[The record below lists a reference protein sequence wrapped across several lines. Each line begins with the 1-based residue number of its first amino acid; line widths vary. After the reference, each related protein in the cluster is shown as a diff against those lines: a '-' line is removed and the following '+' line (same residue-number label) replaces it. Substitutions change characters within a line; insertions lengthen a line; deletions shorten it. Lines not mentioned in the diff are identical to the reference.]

1 MIDLTLNTKDRDS
14 FITKLYL
21 KENSNKFVVR
31 YASGRLDEQ
40 DFTVHNFNV
49 MLYRMEE
56 QFLEFKNDYIRNNL
70 RIQGKYQLKK
80 LVEALLAILGV
91 YVTANLPIPG
101 IIQGI
106 LIGILAIYSFLYQVE
121 ASRVINYGR
130 ATLGIVNLADKFM
143 EMKDKF
149 KIKIT
154 DPKSGEEED
163 WYLISL
169 SGIEQI
175 NGLGHLNFLEDI
187 LTDETKELERQ
198 KTEDVLE
205 NRMCL

>member
-21 KENSNKFVVR
+21 KENSNKFIVR

-121 ASRVINYGR
+121 ASRVIDYGR

-163 WYLISL
+163 WYLITL

-175 NGLGHLNFLEDI
+175 DGLEHLNFLEDI

>member
-1 MIDLTLNTKDRDS
+1 
-14 FITKLYL
+14 
-21 KENSNKFVVR
+21 
-31 YASGRLDEQ
+31 
-40 DFTVHNFNV
+40 
-49 MLYRMEE
+49 MLE
-56 QFLEFKNDYIRNNL
+56 QFLEFTNDYIRNNL

-80 LVEALLAILGV
+80 LVEALLAIMGV

-106 LIGILAIYSFLYQVE
+106 IIGILAIYSFLYQVE
-121 ASRVINYGR
+121 ASRVIDYGR
-130 ATLGIVNLADKFM
+130 VTLSIVNLADKFM

-175 NGLGHLNFLEDI
+175 NGLGHLNFLEAI

>member
-40 DFTVHNFNV
+40 DFTIHNFNV

-56 QFLEFKNDYIRNNL
+56 QFLEFKNDYIKNNL

-121 ASRVINYGR
+121 ASRVIDYGR
-130 ATLGIVNLADKFM
+130 VTLGIVNLADKFM

-163 WYLISL
+163 WYLITL

-175 NGLGHLNFLEDI
+175 NGLGHLNFLEAI
-187 LTDETKELERQ
+187 LTDETKEFERQ

>member
-1 MIDLTLNTKDRDS
+1 MIDLTLNEKDRDE
-14 FITKLYL
+14 FITNLYL
-21 KENSNKFVVR
+21 KENSNKFIVR

-121 ASRVINYGR
+121 TSRVIDYGR
-130 ATLGIVNLADKFM
+130 ATLGIINLADKFM

-149 KIKIT
+149 KISIT
-154 DPKSGEEED
+154 DPKSGQEEE
-163 WYLISL
+163 WYLFSL
-169 SGIEQI
+169 SGIEQLYGI
-175 NGLGHLNFLEDI
+175 EELNFLSEYI
-187 LTDETKELERQ
+187 TDDVKNSEREI
-198 KTEDVLE
+198 TENVLK
-205 NRMCL
+205 RVMSM

>member
-1 MIDLTLNTKDRDS
+1 MIDLTLNDKDRDS
-14 FITKLYL
+14 FITNLYL
-21 KENSNKFVVR
+21 KENSDKYIVK
-31 YASGRLDEQ
+31 YASGRLEEQ
-40 DFTVHNFNV
+40 LFSVHNFNAS
-49 MLYRMEE
+49 LYRMEE
-56 QFLEFKNDYIRNNL
+56 QFLEFKNDYIMNNL
-70 RIQGKYQLKK
+70 RIQGKFQLKK

-91 YVTANLPIPG
+91 YVTVNLPIPV

-121 ASRVINYGR
+121 ASRVVDYGR

-163 WYLISL
+163 WYLITL

-175 NGLGHLNFLEDI
+175 NGLRHLNFLENI

>member
-40 DFTVHNFNV
+40 DFTIHNFNV

-56 QFLEFKNDYIRNNL
+56 QFLEFKNDYIKNNL

-91 YVTANLPIPG
+91 YVTVNLPIPG

-106 LIGILAIYSFLYQVE
+106 LIGVLAIYSFLYQVE
-121 ASRVINYGR
+121 ASRVIDYGR
-130 ATLGIVNLADKFM
+130 VTLGIVNLADKFM

-163 WYLISL
+163 WYLITL

-175 NGLGHLNFLEDI
+175 NGLGHLNFLEAI
-187 LTDETKELERQ
+187 LTDETKEFERQ

>member
-21 KENSNKFVVR
+21 KENSNKFIVR

-163 WYLISL
+163 WYLITL

-187 LTDETKELERQ
+187 LTDETKELERK

>member
-1 MIDLTLNTKDRDS
+1 MNDNGTYTV
-14 FITKLYL
+14 F
-21 KENSNKFVVR
+21 F
-31 YASGRLDEQ
+31 ASGRKETYP
-40 DFTVHNFNV
+40 FSIHNFQV
-49 MLYRMEE
+49 ELYRMEE

-121 ASRVINYGR
+121 TSRVIDYGR
-130 ATLGIVNLADKFM
+130 ATLVIINLADKFM

-149 KIKIT
+149 KISIT
-154 DPKSGEEED
+154 DPKSGQEEE
-163 WYLISL
+163 WYLFSL
-169 SGIEQI
+169 SGIEQLYGI
-175 NGLGHLNFLEDI
+175 EELNFLSEYI
-187 LTDETKELERQ
+187 TDDVKNSEREI
-198 KTEDVLE
+198 TENVL
-205 NRMCL
+205 RKVMSM

>member
-1 MIDLTLNTKDRDS
+1 MIDLSLNTKDRDS

-130 ATLGIVNLADKFM
+130 ATLGIVYLADKFM
-143 EMKDKF
+143 EMKEKF

-198 KTEDVLE
+198 KTDDVFE

>member
-143 EMKDKF
+143 EMKEKF

>member
-121 ASRVINYGR
+121 ASRVIDYGR

>member
-143 EMKDKF
+143 EIKDKF

>member
-121 ASRVINYGR
+121 ASRVIDYGR

-163 WYLISL
+163 WYLITL

-187 LTDETKELERQ
+187 LTDETKELERK

>member
-56 QFLEFKNDYIRNNL
+56 QFLEFKNDYIKNNL

-91 YVTANLPIPG
+91 YVTVNLPIPG

-121 ASRVINYGR
+121 ASRVIDYGR
-130 ATLGIVNLADKFM
+130 VTLGIVNLADKFM

-163 WYLISL
+163 WYLITL

-187 LTDETKELERQ
+187 LTDETKEFERQ

>member
-56 QFLEFKNDYIRNNL
+56 QFLEFKNDYIKNNL

-91 YVTANLPIPG
+91 YVTVNLPIPG

-106 LIGILAIYSFLYQVE
+106 LIGVLAIYSFLYQVE
-121 ASRVINYGR
+121 ASRVIDYGR
-130 ATLGIVNLADKFM
+130 VTLGIVNLADKFM

-163 WYLISL
+163 WYLITL

-187 LTDETKELERQ
+187 LTDETKEFERQ

>member
-1 MIDLTLNTKDRDS
+1 MIDLSLNTKDRDS

-91 YVTANLPIPG
+91 YVTANLPISG

-130 ATLGIVNLADKFM
+130 ATLGIVYLADKFM
-143 EMKDKF
+143 EMKEKF

>member
-1 MIDLTLNTKDRDS
+1 MIDLTLNEKDRDE
-14 FITKLYL
+14 FITNLYL
-21 KENSNKFVVR
+21 KENSNKFIVR

-40 DFTVHNFNV
+40 NFTVHNFNV

-121 ASRVINYGR
+121 TSRVIDYGR
-130 ATLGIVNLADKFM
+130 ATLGIINLADKFM

-149 KIKIT
+149 KISIT
-154 DPKSGEEED
+154 DPKSGQEEE
-163 WYLISL
+163 WYLFSL
-169 SGIEQI
+169 SGIEQLYGI
-175 NGLGHLNFLEDI
+175 EELNFLSEYI
-187 LTDETKELERQ
+187 TDDVKNSEREI
-198 KTEDVLE
+198 TENVLK
-205 NRMCL
+205 RVMSM